1 MNPDHPTGSS
11 ARPSWRVWL
20 FRLLLSLLLAVGY
33 AFCYFIIPKLEVYWT
48 TRVPD
53 VPRWVIVL
61 SSCGHLFVKYGPAI
75 LLGLTAF
82 ILLRRWFSAMKA
94 KPRRLQFGLATV
106 LGTVAVFAVTIT
118 VLNAWL
124 LAPHQAEQHAA
135 AALRRLG
142 AKVVMV
148 DHAPRWL
155 RSYVGK
161 DIFNMEHAHF
171 VDLSRSRVTDSDL
184 VHFLA
189 FRHCGQINL
198 SDTHVSNAGLT
209 HLSKMVGE
217 PWLDLSRT
225 RVTDVSILFGDKG
238 FDQPARLNLS
248 GNRIARVEIPRLRWS
263 PLQDLD
269 LSDTYADDGTLAS
282 LPDGFVNLSNLD
294 LSGTNVSDDGLLSFL
309 RMEGLIK
316 LNLMDTK
323 VTPAGVARLKSRWG
337 FSGPLII
344 LTGTRKKAA
353 GAPKNPPPPGTSGSP
368 GQ

>member
-1 MNPDHPTGSS
+1 VPKI
-11 ARPSWRVWL
+11 
-20 FRLLLSLLLAVGY
+20 AVSYNAQG
-33 AFCYFIIPKLEVYWT
+33 LQ
-48 TRVPD
+48 VPG
-53 VPRWVIVL
+53 WVIVL
-61 SSCGHLFVKYGPAI
+61 SSCGHLFVKYVPAI
-75 LLGLTAF
+75 LLVLATF

-94 KPRRLQFGLATV
+94 KPRRLQFGLGTV

-124 LAPHQAEQHAA
+124 LAPYQAEQHAA
-135 AALRRLG
+135 AALRRFG
-142 AKVVMV
+142 GKVVMV

-155 RSYVGK
+155 RSYIGK
-161 DIFNMEHAHF
+161 DIFNMEVAA
-171 VDLSRSRVTDSDL
+171 VADLSHSRVTDSDL

-198 SDTHVSNAGLT
+198 SDTQVSNAGLT

-225 RVTDVSILFGDKG
+225 RVTDVSILFVDKG

-269 LSDTYADDGTLAS
+269 LSDTDAHDGTLES

-294 LSGTNVSDDGLLSFL
+294 LCGTNVSDDGLLSLL
-309 RMEGLIK
+309 RMERLIK

-344 LTGTRKKAA
+344 MTGTTKKAA
-353 GAPKNPPPPGTSGSP
+353 GARPLRPSGRKT
-368 GQ
+368 GR